1 MAQCDSIR
9 CGSIRYSMGILPV
22 CFFVVVVVVVVDL
35 EKTLARRVEHLNGY
49 LGKLTSF

>member
-22 CFFVVVVVVVVDL
+22 CFFVVVVVVVDL